1 MVDENL
7 DEDEVAHKIKQNIQ
21 GSEYIQLQKYP
32 TFFPEN
38 DQKIISQLCLIL
50 SHVN

>member
-1 MVDENL
+1 VADENL
-7 DEDEVAHKIKQNIQ
+7 DEDEGAHKIKQCIQ
-21 GSEYIQLQKYP
+21 VSEYIQLQKYP

-38 DQKIISQLCLIL
+38 DQKIILQLSLIL